1 MKKMK
6 HVMSVSLGSSKRNH
20 RSEIQLLGEK
30 FLLER
35 VGTDGDPK
43 KMKQLFEEFDGKVD
57 AFGLGGF
64 DLYLN
69 YKNRRYTFREA
80 YQVTRGIQKTPLADG
95 SGVKKTLECM
105 SIHYLHDKGLIQS
118 SMKVLVPSAVSR
130 YHLFDTFK
138 QLGYQVKW
146 GDIPFALGLGKR
158 AHSSLFAMD
167 LLAFTLLPLM
177 VRLPFKWLYP
187 VGEDQDTT
195 ISKFDRLYQEADII
209 AGDFHYIYR
218 YLPASIKDKIIITNT
233 LTADETLE
241 LKKRGARMIATTTP
255 NFGGRS
261 FATNVIE
268 ALVCAMLN
276 KKPDSI
282 SAQEFIEIFHRI
294 NFEPSIIRFDQEKS

>member
-1 MKKMK
+1 MK

-35 VGTDGDPK
+35 VGTDGDPQ
-43 KMKQLFEEFDGKVD
+43 KMKQLFKEYDGKVD

-80 YQVTRGIQKTPLADG
+80 YAVTKDIQKTPLADG

-105 SIHYLHDKGLIQS
+105 SIHFLHEKGIINS
-118 SMKVLVPSAVSR
+118 SMKVLIPSAVSR
-130 YHLFDTFK
+130 YYLFDTFK
-138 QLGYQVKW
+138 QLSYKVKW
-146 GDIPFALGLGKR
+146 GDIPFALGFGKK
-158 AHSSLFAMD
+158 AHSSRFAMD
-167 LLAFTLLPLM
+167 LLAYSLLPIM

-187 VGEDQDTT
+187 VGEDQDVTL
-195 ISKFDRLYQEADII
+195 SKFDRLYEEADII

-218 YLPASIKDKIIITNT
+218 YLPASIAGKIIITNT

-241 LKKRGARMIATTTP
+241 LQKRGVRLIATTTP

-268 ALVCAMLN
+268 ALVCAMLQ
-276 KKPDSI
+276 KKPEQI
-282 SAQEFIEIFHRI
+282 SAQEFVDIFQRVT
-294 NFEPSIIRFDQEKS
+294 FEPSIVRFDQVKS